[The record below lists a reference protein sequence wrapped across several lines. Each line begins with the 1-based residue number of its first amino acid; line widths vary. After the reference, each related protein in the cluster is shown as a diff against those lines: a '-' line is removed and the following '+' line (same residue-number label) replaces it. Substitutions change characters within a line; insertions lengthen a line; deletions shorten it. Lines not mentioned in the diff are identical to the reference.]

1 MKLTIELS
9 DVQLDG
15 FKLLGITTTKE
26 LAEVA
31 DTATMASLR
40 SRISA
45 KVESAEADAATAY
58 DHFANRGIQLPIH
71 REEWISNSR
80 DEFETA
86 FVALGGKRRAKK
98 DEVVPDTK

>member
-1 MKLTIELS
+1 MKLTIEIS
-9 DVQLDG
+9 DTQLDA
-15 FKLLGITTTKE
+15 FKLLGLTTSKE
-26 LAEVA
+26 LTEVV
-31 DTATMASLR
+31 DTATATTLR

-58 DHFANRGIQLPIH
+58 DHFANRGVKLPIS

-98 DEVVPDTK
+98 GEEVVSE